1 MRDRPTCMSVHTG
14 MSSVHRGQNR
24 FLDPQEL
31 ELQVFVSRRVA
42 PLQEQ
47 PVPFSR
53 FSRLCLQLL

>member
-1 MRDRPTCMSVHTG
+1 MSVHTG

-31 ELQVFVSRRVA
+31 ELQVFVSRRVV

-47 PVPFSR
+47 PVPFSH
-53 FSRLCLQLL
+53 FSRLCLELL